1 MNRKHKTPYLS
12 AFSPDMKIF
21 ELVEAAPSL
30 LSIFSRLDITLP
42 FGDISVAEMCERDGR
57 NVELF
62 LIICS
67 MHADGSYQPTRESL
81 HCDML
86 QDVIDY
92 LRASHRYYAEHMLPH
107 TSQHLEK
114 ILQHCDELSRNL
126 LRRFYDEY
134 SRYIVEHFEE
144 EERCIFA
151 IADSSAEGTTA
162 DCSILDMPHA
172 DIDDR
177 SNDIASLIFKS
188 LPTAAPTNLRCN
200 TLEHIYA
207 LRDDLRR
214 HTRVESMVL
223 RPLVEKYIKSGND
236 EAL

>member
-57 NVELF
+57 SVELF
-62 LIICS
+62 LILCS
-67 MHADGSYQPTRESL
+67 MHADSSYRPEPDAISA
-81 HCDML
+81 DML
-86 QDVIDY
+86 TDVIEY

-114 ILQHCDELSRNL
+114 ILQHCDELSRSM
-126 LRRFYDEY
+126 LRRFYADY

-144 EERCIFA
+144 EEQCIFA
-151 IADSSAEGTTA
+151 IIESTSEETKA

-188 LPTAAPTNLRCN
+188 LPEAAPTGLRCN

-214 HTRVESMVL
+214 HTRVESMIL
-223 RPLVEKYIKSGND
+223 RPLVEKYIKSVNN
-236 EAL
+236 ESL

>member
-21 ELVEAAPSL
+21 ELVEVAPSL

-42 FGDISVAEMCERDGR
+42 FGDISVAQMCERDGR
-57 NVELF
+57 NVDLF

-67 MHADGSYQPTRESL
+67 MHVDSSYRPTRESL
-81 HCDML
+81 HGDML
-86 QDVIDY
+86 QDVVAY

-126 LRRFYDEY
+126 LRRFYDDY

-151 IADSSAEGTTA
+151 IADSSAAGAA

-188 LPTAAPTNLRCN
+188 LPEAAPTQLRCN

-223 RPLVEKYIKSGND
+223 RPLVEMYIKSGDN

>member
-1 MNRKHKTPYLS
+1 MNRKYETPYLS
-12 AFSPDMKIF
+12 VFSPDMKIF
-21 ELVEAAPSL
+21 ELVETAPSL

-42 FGDISVAEMCERDGR
+42 FGDISVAQMCERDGR
-57 NVELF
+57 NVDLF

-67 MHADGSYQPTRESL
+67 MHVDSSYRPTRESL
-81 HCDML
+81 HIDML
-86 QDVIDY
+86 QDVVAY

-126 LRRFYDEY
+126 LRRFYDDY

-151 IADSSAEGTTA
+151 FADSRAGGAA

-188 LPTAAPTNLRCN
+188 LPAAAPTQLRCN

-214 HTRVESMVL
+214 HTKVEYMVL
-223 RPLVEKYIKSGND
+223 RPLVEMYIKYGDD
-236 EAL
+236 ETL